1 MAAEPGWLRR
11 EAGRSLA
18 RLRPRLE
25 ALFADAPADAWPPF
39 ERRLEARFPALFEAL
54 HALYGQ
60 HYDFFWQLERILA
73 TAARAWIG
81 RPADLKELD
90 ASREADPVWFL
101 SHRQVG
107 AVCYVDR
114 FAGDLA
120 GLRAGLPHLGTLGVT
135 YLHLMPLF
143 RCPPGEND
151 GGYAVSSYREV
162 RPDLG
167 TMAELAALAREL
179 RARGIS
185 LVLDFVLNHTA
196 DDHAWA
202 QRAKAGDPEHQ
213 AYYLMFDD
221 RRLPEAYLRHLR
233 EIFPDRGGDSFTWRP
248 DVAGPAGGK
257 WVWTTFYTFQWD
269 LNYANPALFDA
280 MLGEMLFLAN
290 QGVEILRLDA
300 VPFLWKRLGT
310 NCENLPEAH
319 TVVQAL
325 NALTDVACPA
335 VVFKSEAIVHPD
347 EVARYI
353 DPAKCHLSY
362 NPLFMVL
369 VWEAL
374 ATRDTRLMRLCL
386 DTRFRTAEGTSWVNY
401 LRGHDDIGWGFAD
414 EDARELG
421 IDGHGHRRF
430 LNDFY
435 TGRFP
440 GSFARGLPFQE
451 NPRTGDCR
459 ISGTLASLA
468 GLEKAQDEGDAR
480 EAELSVR
487 RILMMH
493 GLIATLGGI
502 PLIYLGDEIAQP
514 NDYAYRLD
522 AATARD
528 NRWVHRPRFDRT
540 RLARA
545 EADPTSPEGR
555 VLHGL
560 RRLLSLRAS
569 EPALS
574 GSDMQVVRLD
584 DRHLIAFLRRDRADR
599 LLVVANLSEH
609 SVVVPGPTVRRQ
621 AGTARFASLV
631 EGGELD
637 AAGGMAVE
645 PYGFMVLRPLTA
657 TAPAAGPEE

>member
-1 MAAEPGWLRR
+1 MAAAEPGWLRR
-11 EAGRSLA
+11 EAERSLT

-25 ALFADAPADAWPPF
+25 ALFAGEPVTSWPPF
-39 ERRLEARFPALFEAL
+39 LRRVEERFATLFGSL
-54 HALYGQ
+54 HALYGSR
-60 HYDFFWQLERILA
+60 YDFFWHLERILA
-73 TAARAWIG
+73 TAARAWIE

-90 ASREADPVWFL
+90 ARREADPVWFL
-101 SHRQVG
+101 SNRQVG
-107 AVCYVDR
+107 GVCYVDR

-120 GLRAGLPHLGTLGVT
+120 GLRASVPYLKSLGLT

-167 TMAELAALAREL
+167 TMAELADLARAL
-179 RARGIS
+179 RAEGIS

-202 QRAKAGDPEHQ
+202 ARAKAGDPDHQ

-221 RRLPEAYLRHLR
+221 RRLPEEYLRHLR
-233 EIFPDRGGDSFTWRP
+233 EIFPDRGGDAFTWRP

-280 MLGEMLFLAN
+280 ILGEMLFLAN
-290 QGVEILRLDA
+290 QGVEVLRLDA
-300 VPFLWKRLGT
+300 VPFLWKELGT
-310 NCENLPEAH
+310 SCENRPEAH
-319 TVVQAL
+319 TVVRAL

-347 EVARYI
+347 EVARYVS
-353 DPAKCHLSY
+353 PGECHLSY

-369 VWEAL
+369 VWDAL

-421 IDGHGHRRF
+421 INGGDHRRF

-468 GLEKAQDEGDAR
+468 GLERALDEGDA
-480 EAELSVR
+480 EETELSVR

-502 PLIYLGDEIAQP
+502 PLLYLGDEIAQL

-528 NRWVHRPRFDRT
+528 NRWVHRPRFDRE

-545 EADPTSPEGR
+545 EAAPESVEGR

-560 RRLLSLRAS
+560 RRLLALRAAN
-569 EPALS
+569 PALS

-584 DRHLIAFLRRDRADR
+584 DRYLIAFLRRGGADR
-599 LLVVANLSEH
+599 LLIVANLSEH
-609 SVVVPGPTVRRQ
+609 RVMVPGATTLRQ
-621 AGTARFASLV
+621 AGAARFASLT
-631 EGGELD
+631 EGRELD
-637 AAGGMAVE
+637 TTAGLAVE
-645 PYGFMVLRPLTA
+645 PYGFMVLRPLVSGA
-657 TAPAAGPEE
+657 APR